1 MTSPAAPKRARL
13 LPCALSAV
21 VLSLWP
27 LSAQILTVQE
37 LYADALAKER
47 AVRTALADQDAIP
60 TTIKAAR
67 TVVGDFEAI
76 VRRYPTSGYGD
87 DALWHAGQLALDTF
101 RKFGDEHEK
110 AAAVRLLR
118 ALASGYPTSKLAGR
132 VTGGPRRGRPH
143 VLLPCRHV
151 RRLPPSRRV
160 PRRRQKRRPGSP
172 RSRTSAE
179 PFCPMR
185 SA

>member
-1 MTSPAAPKRARL
+1 M
-13 LPCALSAV
+13 
-21 VLSLWP
+21 VLRLWP
-27 LSAQILTVQE
+27 LSAQNVTVQQ

-76 VRRYPTSGYGD
+76 VRRYPASGYGD

-118 ALASGYPTSKLAGR
+118 ALAEYPMAARHWWAASPRSTSL
-132 VTGGPRRGRPH
+132 
-143 VLLPCRHV
+143 LLPCRHV
-151 RRLPPSRRV
+151 LRLPQADPFLGAGE
-160 PRRRQKRRPGSP
+160 RRPGSP
-172 RSRTSAE
+172 PSGTSAN
-179 PFCPMR
+179 R
-185 SA
+185 AAVRV